1 MFDLTGRWAENKG
14 THGVFYLNP
23 SATLRIAFTAVRV
36 NVTMNSSRTEQ
47 PLFKPSL
54 FACSPV
60 LSISIYR
67 IENVFSI
74 KVARISSPSPWGEIT
89 PEVKKKRY
97 ERGELT
103 CTLWHVQNAHPLA
116 EKRMSDS
123 LNPYFSFYSPHLK
136 PPSIDFFLFFCKIN
150 LSRKCKNGTWVSA
163 VKIH

>member
-36 NVTMNSSRTEQ
+36 NVTMNSSRTKQ

-67 IENVFSI
+67 IESVFSI
-74 KVARISSPSPWGEIT
+74 KVARISSHSPWGEIT
-89 PEVKKKRY
+89 PEVKKKDMNEVNWR
-97 ERGELT
+97 T
-103 CTLWHVQNAHPLA
+103 HFDMFKMHTLWPRKECLIHWIRIFFFIFHT
-116 EKRMSDS
+116 
-123 LNPYFSFYSPHLK
+123 LNRW
-136 PPSIDFFLFFCKIN
+136 SIDFFLFF
-150 LSRKCKNGTWVSA
+150 S
-163 VKIH
+163 VK